1 LRVRIRWLTAFL
13 DFPSAQFGAEVTF
26 WRAIAGSTVSPPRGD
41 HREFAS
47 LEPFNGD
54 PHLRV
59 QRIEDGPG
67 GIHIDL
73 HVDDPDVAAREAIS
87 LGATV
92 VRDVAGPD
100 YLTLESPSGFV
111 FCLVAWEGESE
122 RSRPIRWPGDTISI
136 IDQVCID
143 IPHTQFDREVGFWT
157 QLTGR
162 PTEPTSRPELLRIA
176 RDPALAIGILLQ
188 RNGESDPSTVA
199 RGHLDLAATAVEDEV
214 ARHEDWGARVVERLP
229 HWTVMAD
236 PVGRRYCI
244 TDRNPRTGE

>member
-1 LRVRIRWLTAFL
+1 MEIRWLTAFL
-13 DFPSAQFGAEVTF
+13 DFPAEQFGAEVTF
-26 WRAIAGSTVSPPRGD
+26 WRAIAGSTVSPPRGE

-59 QRIEDGPG
+59 QRVDTGSG
-67 GIHIDL
+67 GIHLDF
-73 HVDDPDVAAREAIS
+73 HVDDPRSASAEAIA

-92 VRDVAGPD
+92 VHDHAGPAC
-100 YLTLESPSGFV
+100 LSLASPAGFV
-111 FCLVAWEGESE
+111 FCLVDWQGESV

-143 IPHTQFDREVGFWT
+143 IPHGLYEREVAFWAEF
-157 QLTGR
+157 TGM
-162 PTEPTSRPELLRIA
+162 PTMATSRPELLRLR
-176 RDPALAIGILLQ
+176 RDRALTVGILLQ
-188 RNGESDPSTVA
+188 RNDRDDDATYA
-199 RGHLDLAATAVEDEV
+199 TGHLDLAATAVEDEV
-214 ARHEDWGARVVERLP
+214 ARHEDWGARVVEEFPR
-229 HWTVMAD
+229 WTVMSD